1 MITLTTAQQIESV
14 LGSAAT
20 TAYDK
25 AVLSPIN
32 FNPVSG
38 LIAANVRLTSTSDAN
53 AQPIIGTLN
62 ITLST
67 GELVLTLGPI
77 TTRKILTAGQITS
90 AQAIITSAQNQIE
103 TGLVNLGVVVGT
115 QSAGV

>member
-1 MITLTTAQQIESV
+1 MITLTTPQQIESV
-14 LGSAAT
+14 LGSSAT

-25 AVLSPIN
+25 CVLSPIN

-38 LIAANVRLTSTSDAN
+38 LIAANVRLTSIADPN
-53 AQPIIGTLN
+53 AQALVGTLN

-90 AQAIITSAQNQIE
+90 AQNIINTAQNQLE
-103 TGLVNLGVVVGT
+103 SGLVSLGVVVGT